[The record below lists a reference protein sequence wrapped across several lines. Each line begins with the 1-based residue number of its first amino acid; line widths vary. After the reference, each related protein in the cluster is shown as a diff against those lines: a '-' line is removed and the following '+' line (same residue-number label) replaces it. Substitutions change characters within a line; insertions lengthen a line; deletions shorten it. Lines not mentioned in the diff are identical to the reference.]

1 MNFAVHTRE
10 RVELRHTRSA
20 ESERHTLIRR
30 AFLTVILSVAGLL
43 RIVCVLSSQI
53 GAAALTDVGA
63 SGILVEA
70 DRAEDSFEILESRLL
85 LFIPGLFGVKA
96 VERKTFL
103 MPVLVEAVSE
113 LVVAI
118 PVVRGAAFGADD
130 DIVRTLKPLV
140 AYGAV
145 VLRKLHINL
154 RTYSH

>member
-1 MNFAVHTRE
+1 M
-10 RVELRHTRSA
+10 
-20 ESERHTLIRR
+20 
-30 AFLTVILSVAGLL
+30 
-43 RIVCVLSSQI
+43 
-53 GAAALTDVGA
+53 
-63 SGILVEA
+63 EA

-130 DIVRTLKPLV
+130 DIVRTLKLLV